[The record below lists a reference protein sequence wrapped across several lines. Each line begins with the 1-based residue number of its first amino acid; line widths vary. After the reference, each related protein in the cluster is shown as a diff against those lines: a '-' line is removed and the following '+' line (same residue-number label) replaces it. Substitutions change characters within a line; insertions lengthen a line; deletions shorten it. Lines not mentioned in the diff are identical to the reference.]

1 MQKTVKSNTA
11 ASNVLRYLLHL
22 IGLGLF
28 FGLLIYSTNK
38 FWLPFLVKHLT
49 KVYYVAPE
57 SYTTELALLL
67 VIYTLFCY
75 FVNNFVLGLYEKG
88 KTKQLLY
95 SMLADYLLLPLSIFI
110 LILYYSKVSKTNIED
125 TSHLYNIYLMT
136 VLLLIKEVITA
147 RLLSGKKTIAKTA
160 R

>member
-1 MQKTVKSNTA
+1 MQKTLKSNTA
-11 ASNVLRYLLHL
+11 VSSVLKYLLHL
-22 IGLGLF
+22 IGLSLF
-28 FGLLIYSTNK
+28 FGLLIYSANK

-49 KVYYVAPE
+49 KVYYVAPT
-57 SYTTELALLL
+57 SYTAELGALLA
-67 VIYTLFCY
+67 IYTLFCY

-88 KTKQLLY
+88 RMKQLLY
-95 SMLADYLLLPLSIFI
+95 SMLADYLLLPLSILI

-136 VLLLIKEVITA
+136 VLLVVKELIAA
-147 RLLSGKKTIAKTA
+147 RLLSGKKATVKTT